1 MDYYE
6 RVMTALEEYFHVIQ
20 KKDWK
25 KLFLTGGCYWLADYL
40 CRGIPGSY
48 LVINRAEEHCAV
60 WIQGSVYDVR
70 GKISGKNFR
79 RATERD
85 ISFMKKNYVA
95 GDEVRAAGEWM
106 RERKILL

>member
-6 RVMTALEEYFHVIQ
+6 QVMDALREYFEATG
-20 KKDWK
+20 KKDWE
-25 KLFLTGGCYWLADYL
+25 KLFLNGGCYWLAEKL

-48 LVINRAEEHCAV
+48 LVINRMEEHCAV
-60 WIQGSVYDVR
+60 WIEGGVYDVR

-85 ISFMKKNYVA
+85 ISFMRKNYVA
-95 GDEVRAAGEWM
+95 GEEVKEAE
-106 RERKILL
+106 KIFCSKKSR